1 MRFYENSKR
10 DFNWFESMWKRTL
23 RFHESDRMIAKLF
36 SVSANC
42 PAFLNK
48 FKDAKI
54 LYMVRDP
61 LNVIPSGLSL
71 VTGVLDKKF
80 NFWSMP
86 EEDRQRFIN
95 KLYEAL
101 KELLLRFHDDWTNG
115 KIDKNRVMI
124 VKFDKMMSDFDG
136 LMDEVLDFV
145 DYDASDK
152 FLEDIKLTSDKQKNF
167 KSGHKY
173 DLEKF
178 GLTEQQ
184 IRKDCDLIYKTF
196 IN

>member
-1 MRFYENSKR
+1 
-10 DFNWFESMWKRTL
+10 
-23 RFHESDRMIAKLF
+23 
-36 SVSANC
+36 
-42 PAFLNK
+42 
-48 FKDAKI
+48 
-54 LYMVRDP
+54 MVRDP

-86 EEDRQRFIN
+86 EDDRQRFIN

-101 KELLLRFHDDWTNG
+101 KELLLRFHDDWTNEN
-115 KIDKNRVMI
+115 IDKNRVMI

-178 GLTEQQ
+178 GLTEQK
-184 IRKDCDLIYKTF
+184 IRKDCDVIYKTF
-196 IN
+196 LN